1 MESIIKFLNKLNEIC
16 EGHPGCCYCPLR
28 SFNNGRNV
36 KCFDFLRQYPEEA
49 IEIILRSD
57 VNGNT

>member
-16 EGHPGCCYCPLR
+16 EEHPGCCYCPLR

-36 KCFDFLRQYPEEA
+36 KCFDFIRQ
-49 IEIILRSD
+49 
-57 VNGNT
+57 